1 MDRDGLLLV
10 MTRIN
15 QRCDNQDFRYP
26 VVLPS
31 NRWFV
36 KWVVKRQVSAIFTCG
51 GTCHTKRSVPTILVP
66 YGKGNSART
75 DSKMHAML
83 KICGKED

>member
-15 QRCDNQDFRYP
+15 QRDNNQDFRYP

-31 NRWFV
+31 NHEL
-36 KWVVKRQVSAIFTCG
+36 VKRMVRDEHLQSSHVRYI
-51 GTCHTKRSVPTILVP
+51 ILNNLRQQFWILRGRKTVQ
-66 YGKGNSART
+66 GMIVKC
-75 DSKMHAML
+75 
-83 KICGKED
+83 IQC